1 MITTLLQLVSS
12 GKDSTIRTW
21 RPDLKASMST
31 APEDQLPP
39 PVEYFSNQTVHVTN
53 GNVTALAF
61 SRKGMLA
68 TGSDDHVV
76 SLWNV
81 DSVSATISVFW
92 TSRGKIDVH
101 DGMFPRRIFEMVTFI
116 QQGWCHVWY
125 GVVLPVQTFYFLG
138 VRTAQLRL
146 TFISAISDATYSN

>member
-1 MITTLLQLVSS
+1 MLCKLIDNTVQLISS
-12 GKDSTIRTW
+12 GRDSTVRTW
-21 RPDLKASMST
+21 KPDLKAASNT

-39 PVEYFSNQTVHVTN
+39 PVEYFSSQTVRVPN

-76 SLWNV
+76 SLYTL
-81 DSVSATISVFW
+81 DSASAAMSIIW

-101 DGMFPRRIFEMVTFI
+101 DGKSFPVIIAVVVMLVDPD
-116 QQGWCHVWY
+116 QQ
-125 GVVLPVQTFYFLG
+125 
-138 VRTAQLRL
+138 
-146 TFISAISDATYSN
+146 D

>member
-1 MITTLLQLVSS
+1 M
-12 GKDSTIRTW
+12 
-21 RPDLKASMST
+21 KASMNT

-81 DSVSATISVFW
+81 DSASATISVIW

-101 DGMFPRRIFEMVTFI
+101 DGMFARHFIPLLIFI
-116 QQGWCHVWY
+116 QQGWCLVWH
-125 GVVLPVQTFYFLG
+125 GVVLQVQTCCFLA
-138 VRTAQLRL
+138 VRTALSR
-146 TFISAISDATYSN
+146 

>member
-1 MITTLLQLVSS
+1 MPAGFIGHSGRILSLVVSGDGIVSASVLATSFLHNAGVTLILLQLISS

-21 RPDLKASMST
+21 RPDLKASMNT

-68 TGSDDHVV
+68 SGSDDHVV

-81 DSVSATISVFW
+81 DSVSATISVIW

-101 DGMFPRRIFEMVTFI
+101 DGM
-116 QQGWCHVWY
+116 
-125 GVVLPVQTFYFLG
+125 
-138 VRTAQLRL
+138 
-146 TFISAISDATYSN
+146 ISLQI